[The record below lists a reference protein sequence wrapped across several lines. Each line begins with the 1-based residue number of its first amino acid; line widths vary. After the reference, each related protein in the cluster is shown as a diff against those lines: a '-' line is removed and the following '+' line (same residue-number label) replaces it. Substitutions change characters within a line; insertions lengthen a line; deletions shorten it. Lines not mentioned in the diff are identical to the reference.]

1 MWYYYSVKQKLSADS
16 SHRTDLND
24 LLRSRMQLIFWRMAV
39 AVRFFYYILLEV
51 RIISKEVLIN
61 EKIRDPEVRLIGSDG
76 EQLGIVSSAKA
87 LDIAASKNLDLVK
100 IAPQAKPPVCKIMD
114 YGKYR
119 FEMAKKEKEQ
129 RKNQKVV
136 SIKEIRLTP
145 NIDDHDFFTK
155 VNNAVKFL
163 KSGDKVKVSVRFRG
177 REVTHAS
184 LGEAIL
190 VRFGEAVEGVGTV
203 DKKPK
208 LEGRSMAMF
217 ISPAG
222 DK

>member
-24 LLRSRMQLIFWRMAV
+24 LLRSRLQL
-39 AVRFFYYILLEV
+39 FFLADSCCCPLFYCILLEV

-190 VRFGEAVEGVGTV
+190 VRFGEAVESVGTV